1 MHLKASNSYGLGVWG
16 KSLFFKK
23 KNLISISTVPKWNKS
38 STGLNILRSVYK
50 SEALPAVGK

>member
-1 MHLKASNSYGLGVWG
+1 MHLKVSNSYGLGVWG
-16 KSLFFKK
+16 KSLFLKK
-23 KNLISISTVPKWNKS
+23 YLISLSTVPKWNKS